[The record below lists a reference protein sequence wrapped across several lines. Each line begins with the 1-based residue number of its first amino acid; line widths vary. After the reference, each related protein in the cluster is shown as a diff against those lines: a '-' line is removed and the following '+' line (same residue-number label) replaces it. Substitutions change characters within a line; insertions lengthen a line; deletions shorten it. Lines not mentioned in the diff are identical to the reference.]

1 MAPTTPKEQS
11 MSHVFFIPF
20 DPAVTPADEFTLET
34 ALSLIE
40 GLEAYNFEDYGEDDE
55 KVALPLGTP
64 VRKLDRLPRL
74 GVPGETARGFEIA
87 EAADTVSVRINA
99 PSSSTDW
106 IYALRYLAALSAHFG
121 SPSIYDEDN
130 DVYDAESILSFDY
143 GTHIEYGIESL
154 GRALEESESD
164 VIGVPCETC
173 TFHVNDEVY
182 HLIVDDDDPVQ
193 AFSRMISN
201 VENVDAFRPR
211 VIACRAEDGGMTG
224 YYVVSAGISNA
235 IPYDPARTAET
246 AAVGIDEWRAIL
258 NHEGFGDE
266 ASDLPEVPYGA
277 FIDALNEEDYEFIDA
292 STILLRAFDAD
303 EMKELYAR
311 CRS

>member
-1 MAPTTPKEQS
+1 MVPTTAKEQS

-40 GLEAYNFEDYGEDDE
+40 GLETYNFEDYGEDDE
-55 KVALPLGTP
+55 KVALPLDTP

-106 IYALRYLAALSAHFG
+106 IYALRYLASLSAHFG
-121 SPSIYDEDN
+121 TPSIYDEDN
-130 DVYDAESILSFDY
+130 EVYDAESILSFDY

-154 GRALEESESD
+154 GRALEESKSD

-173 TFHVNDEVY
+173 TFHVDDEVY

-193 AFSRMISN
+193 AFSRMINN
-201 VENVDAFRPR
+201 VENIDAFRPR
-211 VIACRAEDGGMTG
+211 VIACRAENGDVTG

-258 NHEGFGDE
+258 NHGAGGEEDD
-266 ASDLPEVPYGA
+266 ALCEVPYRH
-277 FIDALNEEDYEFIDA
+277 FIDALGEEDYEFIDA
-292 STILLRAFDAD
+292 STILVRPFEAG
-303 EMKELYAR
+303 ELKALYER